1 MNGIGVWH
9 EAVGKKENPAI
20 KYFSDRNMFLV
31 NHLAFGFGRLT
42 FMLTVILKIVKRTFN
57 RDWNNIRM
65 LEFAIKD
72 LNEGLTSMTAV
83 ALDEK
88 FASLKKYPL
97 DKNIIS
103 SVCSIINLAIQHCIN
118 YNKLDTECKQFRSEK
133 LTDQKFWRQY
143 LNI

>member
-1 MNGIGVWH
+1 
-9 EAVGKKENPAI
+9 
-20 KYFSDRNMFLV
+20 
-31 NHLAFGFGRLT
+31 
-42 FMLTVILKIVKRTFN
+42 
-57 RDWNNIRM
+57 M

-118 YNKLDTECKQFRSEK
+118 YNELDIEYNQFRSEK
-133 LTDQKFWRQY
+133 LADQKFWRQY